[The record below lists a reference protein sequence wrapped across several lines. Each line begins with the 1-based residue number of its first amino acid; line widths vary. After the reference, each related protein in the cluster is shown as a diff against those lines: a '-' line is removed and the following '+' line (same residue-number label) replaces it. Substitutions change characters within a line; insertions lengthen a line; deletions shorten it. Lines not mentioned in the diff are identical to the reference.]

1 MVLAKTA
8 VPSGRAFWPWLHLSS
23 GLKASMAFNQ
33 VRNPATPYTI
43 SADIGGAL
51 LDFRRKSVW
60 LVSSSVSQTPGVT
73 TISAVSYTH
82 LTLPTNREV

>member
-1 MVLAKTA
+1 MVQAKTA
-8 VPSGRAFWPWLHLSS
+8 VPSGRAFCPWLHLSS

-51 LDFRRKSVW
+51 LDFKAPHSYPLKGAYQLQEMCWLRR
-60 LVSSSVSQTPGVT
+60 L
-73 TISAVSYTH
+73 I
-82 LTLPTNREV
+82 